1 MGLDLG
7 EKHVITKVGWSP
19 RVDHQ
24 QRVELALFEGANE
37 PDFSDALPIY
47 IVKVGSLPDYIY
59 ASSGSVASDAVR
71 RMVTRIVKDDPAA
84 KARLV
89 EIWETALAEGGL
101 SDLNAYLDEK
111 AAMLQ
116 ESQELNFK
124 RWKILDEY
132 VHMNFQALGSYE
144 AEVGTVRTY
153 ITERLKTF
161 DQLVRR

>member
-1 MGLDLG
+1 
-7 EKHVITKVGWSP
+7 
-19 RVDHQ
+19 
-24 QRVELALFEGANE
+24 
-37 PDFSDALPIY
+37 
-47 IVKVGSLPDYIY
+47 
-59 ASSGSVASDAVR
+59 
-71 RMVTRIVKDDPAA
+71 MVTRIVKNDPAA

-101 SDLNAYLDEK
+101 SGLNAYLDEK

>member
-1 MGLDLG
+1 MYKDAADGKLYTGPAWDYDLG
-7 EKHVITKVGWSP
+7 
-19 RVDHQ
+19 
-24 QRVELALFEGANE
+24 FEN
-37 PDFSDALPIY
+37 DYRTYPIN
-47 IVKVGSLPDYIY
+47 SLPDYIY

-124 RWKILDEY
+124 RWKILNEY